1 MTSTEERRSGHESW
15 VARFAWGALP
25 ILVCLALLRLVREA
39 SPLGGFAICAACA
52 VVLWFGWS
60 SVRRN
65 VVTKGA
71 GVLLGLFF
79 GLMLGLFVFGVV
91 IRLTFVLLPVF
102 LVALPLLVY
111 DLLFRAPSEGQSDV
125 APDRTPKATR

>member
-1 MTSTEERRSGHESW
+1 MTSTEERRSGHDSW
-15 VARFAWGALP
+15 GTRFAWGALP
-25 ILVCLALLRLVREA
+25 ILVCLLLLGLARQA
-39 SPLGGFAICAACA
+39 SPLGVFATCAGCA

-60 SVRRN
+60 AVRRN

-79 GLMLGLFVFGVV
+79 GLMLGLFAFGVV

-102 LVALPLLVY
+102 LVALPLVVY
-111 DLLFRAPSEGQSDV
+111 DLLFRAPSQRPDV
-125 APDRTPKATR
+125 APDRPPKPAQ

>member
-1 MTSTEERRSGHESW
+1 MTPTEERRSGPAS
-15 VARFAWGALP
+15 RFAWGALP
-25 ILVCLALLRLVREA
+25 ILVCVLLLGLAREA
-39 SPLGGFAICAACA
+39 SPLGVFAICAACA
-52 VVLWFGWS
+52 VVLWFGWG

-79 GLMLGLFVFGVV
+79 GLMLGLFAFGVV

-102 LVALPLLVY
+102 LVALPLLLY
-111 DLLFRAPSEGQSDV
+111 DLFFRAPSEGQSDV
-125 APDRTPKATR
+125 APDGPPKPAQ